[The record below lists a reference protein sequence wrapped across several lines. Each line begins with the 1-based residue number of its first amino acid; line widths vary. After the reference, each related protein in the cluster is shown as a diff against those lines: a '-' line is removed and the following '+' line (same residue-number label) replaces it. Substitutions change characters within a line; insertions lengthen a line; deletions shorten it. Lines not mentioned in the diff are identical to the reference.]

1 MNAWKTTALLTMGML
16 AGMFYATAC
25 GGMKLS
31 ETGVALASEAPVS
44 AYRAVFE
51 IKYLSSTDC
60 GLDCECPE
68 GFTNVGGSAPGGQV
82 HTVCLQD

>member
-16 AGMFYATAC
+16 AGIVYATAC
-25 GGMKLS
+25 GGLKLS
-31 ETGVALASEAPVS
+31 ETGIAMASELS
-44 AYRAVFE
+44 SSSSRAVVE
-51 IKYLSSTDC
+51 IKYLSSIDC